1 MVEGA
6 RLESVYRHPLS
17 RVRIPVSPLYIIYL
31 IPSDSDE
38 NIILKNH
45 NIKTK
50 NEIVD
55 QVFLILET

>member
-1 MVEGA
+1 MYP
-6 RLESVYRHPLS
+6 SNP
-17 RVRIPVSPLYIIYL
+17 PYIIYL